1 MRLISAVEDA
11 MNTKRTTIYLDE
23 KDRQALTTLQ
33 ARYGMATLSDVIR
46 FALRT
51 LAAQPEREG
60 SFQETPFQGL
70 PLNNEAQLLQ
80 HLNEAQLQHLA
91 LTEPVPWPISRDA
104 IVIPG
109 SPDEDVAFLNEKLQ
123 GTQEELAVV
132 HEELTRTQEELNFT
146 TQELQSLNQRML
158 EMSAERDYRPPP
170 RPSLISMEKTLAEMR
185 AMTLAN
191 KQRLERLLMEN
202 TPLRSEIRRLVR
214 QAREEVA
221 RLRQTCVLS

>member
-1 MRLISAVEDA
+1 MT
-11 MNTKRTTIYLDE
+11 TKRTTIYLDE

-60 SFQETPFQGL
+60 SFPETPSQGL
-70 PLNNEAQLLQ
+70 PRNNEVQLLQ
-80 HLNEAQLQHLA
+80 LP
-91 LTEPVPWPISRDA
+91 LTESVPLPISRGA

-109 SPDEDVAFLNEKLQ
+109 PPDEDVALLNEKLQ

-132 HEELTRTQEELNFT
+132 HEELARTQEELNCT

-158 EMSAERDYRPPP
+158 EMSAEREYRIPP
-170 RPSLISMEKTLAEMR
+170 RPPLISMEKTLAEVR
-185 AMTLAN
+185 ATALAN
-191 KQRLERLLMEN
+191 KQ
-202 TPLRSEIRRLVR
+202 
-214 QAREEVA
+214 
-221 RLRQTCVLS
+221 